1 VVTSGVGTPR
11 HTPAEMYARG
21 MYSRRAAL
29 HTANVLGAIVDVLAR
44 DLEAA
49 MAASASRSGGRAA
62 ALAALAGFASGSP
75 IDRLAWSLGL
85 SHSRVVRLV
94 DQLEA
99 DGHVTRGRGT
109 ADRRTVHVTLTES
122 GWALASE
129 IATAR
134 LAILREEV
142 DALDA
147 EDRAALDRIGARLLS
162 RRIDSLR
169 AAERTCRL
177 CEPRACGHPRR
188 CPVTRAADAHRTAS
202 RG

>member
-1 VVTSGVGTPR
+1 
-11 HTPAEMYARG
+11 M
-21 MYSRRAAL
+21 
-29 HTANVLGAIVDVLAR
+29 LGAVVDALAR
-44 DLEAA
+44 DVEGA
-49 MAASASRSGGRAA
+49 MAESASGPGGRAA

-99 DGHVTRGRGT
+99 DGHVTRARGT
-109 ADRRTVHVTLTES
+109 ADRRTVHVTLTDS
-122 GWALASE
+122 GWALARK

-134 LAILREEV
+134 LSILRAEV

-147 EDRAALDRIGARLLS
+147 DDRAALDRICATVLS

-169 AAERTCRL
+169 AAAQTCRL
-177 CEPRACGHPRR
+177 CEPHACGHPRR
-188 CPVTRAADAHRTAS
+188 CPVTHAANAHRS
-202 RG
+202 GSS